1 MLDWGTDQ
9 HAKSYNIFLVKL
21 TDTQPW
27 MNFFT
32 QITTKLKLYSNSL
45 CSLNTVLTLLFCE
58 LWKHGWKHW
67 VMHKITQVVKNIKC
81 FNNYIHIIHS
91 KQIHLGLLKQ
101 SDHKITILHWGV
113 PDLALVVCLCQA
125 SHHDSWGLLYRWLGN
140 HYWHHRP
147 PGEIYTYRLVAGD
160 LEVCLAGES
169 VIRVTWK
176 RRKQTFWYVVNW

>member
-1 MLDWGTDQ
+1 MLDWRTDQ

-32 QITTKLKLYSNSL
+32 QITTKLKFYPNSL

-91 KQIHLGLLKQ
+91 KQLHLGLLKQ

-113 PDLALVVCLCQA
+113 PDLALVVCLCVRQVITT
-125 SHHDSWGLLYRWLGN
+125 
-140 HYWHHRP
+140 
-147 PGEIYTYRLVAGD
+147 PG
-160 LEVCLAGES
+160 VCCTADW
-169 VIRVTWK
+169 VTITGITRHPLKSTHTGW
-176 RRKQTFWYVVNW
+176 WPGI

>member
-1 MLDWGTDQ
+1 MLDWRTDQ

-32 QITTKLKLYSNSL
+32 QITTKLKLYPNSL

-58 LWKHGWKHW
+58 LWKHGWKHG

-81 FNNYIHIIHS
+81 FNNYTHIIHS
-91 KQIHLGLLKQ
+91 KQLNLGLLKQ

-113 PDLALVVCLCQA
+113 PDLALVVCLCVRQVITT
-125 SHHDSWGLLYRWLGN
+125 
-140 HYWHHRP
+140 
-147 PGEIYTYRLVAGD
+147 PG
-160 LEVCLAGES
+160 VCCTADW
-169 VIRVTWK
+169 VTITGITRHPLKSTHTGW
-176 RRKQTFWYVVNW
+176 WPGI